1 MWNHSTQFSSSA
13 LLLTAAVWSGVTGC
27 NSDADPTGV
36 TTSED
41 MVAAAVTT
49 SFGPFPGGTTI
60 FVDVDNTTG
69 VEDGSREH
77 PFNTLSEGI
86 AKARGGDGVGLA
98 PGVYAEAFGS
108 TLRPNYVINGLKD
121 FRVVGMGPSKTT
133 IRGDHSFSLIRVQ
146 NGATAFIK
154 GLTIER
160 GGHIRHSEGGGV
172 QVLGYPAPVTLT
184 LQNVI
189 LQDNEAVNGGGISAE
204 GSATVRL
211 INVVVANNRAGN
223 GCGGVYLVGAS
234 GKVKGIIKNSTITEN
249 AANYLA
255 GGICVANSAALDLM
269 NSIVWN
275 NSLAEVAQPE
285 SGTMNASYSDI
296 GEGTYAGPGN
306 ISASPRFVDPWNR
319 DYRIGSTSPAIDAG
333 TNTGAPI
340 TDIRGIHRPHDGNGD
355 GVAVTDMGAYEF
367 GKIF

>member
-1 MWNHSTQFSSSA
+1 M
-13 LLLTAAVWSGVTGC
+13 GE
-27 NSDADPTGV
+27 
-36 TTSED
+36 ED
-41 MVAAAVTT
+41 VLAAAAAT
-49 SFGPFPGGTTI
+49 SFGPFPGATTI

-69 VEDGSREH
+69 VEDGTREH

-98 PGVYAEAFGS
+98 PGVYAETFGP

-146 NGATAFIK
+146 DGSTAFIK

-160 GGHIRHSEGGGV
+160 GGHINHSEGGGI

-211 INVVVANNRAGN
+211 INVLVANNRAQN
-223 GCGGVYLVGAS
+223 GCGGVYLAGAN
-234 GKVKGIIKNSTITEN
+234 GNVRGIIKNSTITAN
-249 AANYLA
+249 AASFLA
-255 GGICVANSAALDLM
+255 GGVCASNGAGLNLV

-275 NSLAEVAQPE
+275 NSLAEIAQPQGGIV
-285 SGTMNASYSDI
+285 SVSYSDV
-296 GEGTYAGPGN
+296 GERTYSGPGN

-333 TNTGAPI
+333 TNTGAPR
-340 TDIRGIHRPHDGNGD
+340 TDIRGITRPLDGNGD
-355 GVAVTDMGAYEF
+355 GTAITDMGAYEF